1 MRGSRLGLVAVI
13 ATTALGA
20 LQQAHGQEAGARGG
34 KDVLGIAR
42 QHRGAAVEVTATL
55 MLPAGAGRVPAMVI
69 HHGSGGVSE
78 AREWAYAREM
88 AKLGVAALVID
99 SFTARGVRSTVRDQS
114 TVTTY
119 DMTGDAFAALARLA
133 EHPRIDAR
141 RIGIMGFSKG
151 GTVAVQT
158 ALARRAARALP
169 EGPRFALHVA
179 VYPGCTSHD
188 YQPRTTGAP
197 VLMLLG
203 GADTYVGV
211 APCTEYA
218 EKIRSAGGSV
228 EVKVYPGA
236 KHGFD
241 GVRDYSDAQG
251 ENWSGC
257 LFEEQADH
265 SWRERT
271 SGKVTFANGRQVA
284 EGHRAALA
292 ACRRYGVS
300 GGPDP
305 AAKAAAMADLTAAVR
320 RHLLDK

>member
-1 MRGSRLGLVAVI
+1 MTVIRPVLVLLLAILVI
-13 ATTALGA
+13 AAGLLGPVVA
-20 LQQAHGQEAGARGG
+20 QETRE
-34 KDVLGIAR
+34 GIRLTR

-55 MLPAGAGRVPAMVI
+55 VLPEGTGRVPAIVI

-78 AREWAYAREM
+78 AREWRYARELV
-88 AKLGVAALVID
+88 KLGVAALVID
-99 SFTARGVRSTVRDQS
+99 SFTAREVRSTVRDQS
-114 TVTTY
+114 TVTAY

-133 EHPRIDAR
+133 AHPRIDAR

-158 ALARRAARALP
+158 AMARRAARALP

-179 VYPGCTSHD
+179 FYPGCSSHD

-197 VLMLLG
+197 LLMLLG

-218 EKIRSAGGSV
+218 DKIRSAGGSA
-228 EVKVYPGA
+228 EVKIYPSA

-241 GVRDYSDAQG
+241 SAREYSDAQG

-257 LFEEQADH
+257 LFEEQADR
-265 SWRERT
+265 SWKERT
-271 SGKVTFANGRQVA
+271 SGKVTFANGRQLA
-284 EGHRAALA
+284 EAHRAALA

-305 AAKAAAMADLTAAVR
+305 AAKAAALADLTAAVR